1 MTTIIKVVTTANR
14 TRFFHHSGQNNSGIS
29 RLLAPQAAFAGPA
42 LVFASSLQ
50 TEIYSPKQI
59 AYVEIEGSAVS
70 GAVAP
75 EFDTYITGMPAG
87 DVTAEYDLYEGPERF
102 QVVFYFAGGAELHA
116 KVEIDN
122 TNVSDADRLR
132 RISQLFELPVV
143 RFVTAGGG
151 IGLINPAVMTRV
163 MITPTG
169 DILPSDAITV
179 DDF

>member
-1 MTTIIKVVTTANR
+1 MTISIKVVSTANR
-14 TRFFHHSGQNNSGIS
+14 TRFFHYSGKKNGGIN
-29 RLLAPQAAFAGPA
+29 RLIGPQAVFSGPA

-59 AYVEIEGSAVS
+59 AYIEIEGSVAS
-70 GAVAP
+70 GAVAK

-87 DVTAEYDLYEGPERF
+87 DVTSEYDLYEGPERF

-116 KVEIDN
+116 KVKIDN

-143 RFVTAGGG
+143 RFVTASGGM
-151 IGLINPAVMTRV
+151 GLINPAVMTRV

>member
-14 TRFFHHSGQNNSGIS
+14 TRFFHHSGQNNGGIH
-29 RLLAPQAAFAGPA
+29 RLLGPQAVFNGPA
-42 LVFASSLQ
+42 LVFASSLK

-59 AYVEIEGSAVS
+59 AYIEIEGLDMS
-70 GAVAP
+70 GVADP
-75 EFDTYITGMPAG
+75 DFNTHITGMPAG
-87 DVTAEYDLYEGPERF
+87 VITAEYDLYEGPERF
-102 QVVFYFAGGAELHA
+102 HVVFYFAGGAELHA

-122 TNVSDADRLR
+122 SDVSDADRLR

-163 MITPTG
+163 MITPSG